1 MMRNL
6 FLLFG
11 LFILIATACHTK
23 KAANELNVGRSNRFL
38 PEVCGDLVF
47 NIPLEE
53 VQKRRPKLAPVNYVN
68 DAFNFRKEFV
78 ETIDSN
84 GINKIIYFF
93 DADGE
98 KVFYEAVVVYESEK
112 KRDEDAAR
120 LLGPPNTE
128 GDTEWELDSRQNFKI
143 RAWKFDKKLTIA
155 AILPGTEWA
164 E

>member
-1 MMRNL
+1 MRITIL
-6 FLLFG
+6 FFTLSLL
-11 LFILIATACHTK
+11 LAACHTK
-23 KAANELNVGRSNRFL
+23 KTVNDVVVNRSGRYL

-47 NIPLEE
+47 NLPVEE
-53 VQKRRPKLAPVNYVN
+53 VLKKRPKLAPVNYVN

-84 GINKIIYFF
+84 GIEKIIYFF
-93 DADGE
+93 DADDT
-98 KVFYEAVVVYESEK
+98 KVFYEAIVVYESEK
-112 KRDEDAAR
+112 KRDEDATR

-128 GDTEWELDSRQNFKI
+128 GDTEWELDSRQNFKV
-143 RAWKFDKKLTIA
+143 RAWKFEKKLIVA